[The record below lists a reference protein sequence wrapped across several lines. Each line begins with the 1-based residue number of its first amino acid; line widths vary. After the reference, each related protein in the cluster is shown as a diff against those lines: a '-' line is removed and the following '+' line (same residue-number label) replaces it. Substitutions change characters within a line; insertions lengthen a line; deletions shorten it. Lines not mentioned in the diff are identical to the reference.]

1 MNKLSSNLLI
11 NLMKIETKGA
21 KELLGS
27 NMNNLVPSNFL
38 RSICPQKRILGHI
51 RPIVR
56 VLFDRTGRYII
67 TVIKK
72 LFFKLC
78 L

>member
-11 NLMKIETKGA
+11 NLMKRELIGS

-27 NMNNLVPSNFL
+27 NMNNLLPSNFL
-38 RSICPQKRILGHI
+38 KSICTQKIILGHI

-56 VLFDRTGRYII
+56 VRFDRTGRYII
-67 TVIKK
+67 TVITLK
-72 LFFKLC
+72 LKYKF
-78 L
+78 